1 MNDGFGILIA
11 FCVLFGI
18 ILGYINTH
26 RNQQQKPIEI
36 SNDSEFDTDDIDRE
50 VDEMPDDSLIY
61 EIFNWHSFLLLH

>member
-18 ILGYINTH
+18 IHGYLKTH
-26 RNQQQKPIEI
+26 GKKPMLADNKPIHTDLE
-36 SNDSEFDTDDIDRE
+36 EFDSDDIDRE

-61 EIFNWHSFLLLH
+61 DIFN